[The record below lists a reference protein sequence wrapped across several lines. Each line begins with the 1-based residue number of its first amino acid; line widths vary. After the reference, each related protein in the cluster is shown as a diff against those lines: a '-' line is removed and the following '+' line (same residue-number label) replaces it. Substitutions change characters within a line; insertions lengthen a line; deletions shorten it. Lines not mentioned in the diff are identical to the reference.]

1 MTVQYHAAPRYLGSG
16 HKDQGGGPECQRGPI
31 PTVDAWVVRSF
42 WEALSPAELDRY
54 DAAIAAVED
63 QRLQLRRARDLQL
76 KRLRYEAGLAE
87 KQYRLVDPENRLV
100 AAELERRWEQA
111 LQALRRAEEEAQAP
125 EPTIEPLTEE
135 LLRTLI
141 DKVVLQRPHGDRCE
155 VRMVWKGGDGTTAV
169 LELRVVTYAE
179 MADGE
184 QLVCEVLRR
193 TRAGQSDEQIAAEM
207 TAAGYQAPL
216 KKCLNVDS
224 VVRIRHQHGVY
235 SRKTEFLRHGLAGWI
250 TLGQAVE
257 RLGEHKSWAYYLI
270 RKRRLLIHR
279 DPEIGLY
286 LVRDDERV
294 LKELKE
300 LLRGERFS
308 LTLERRSSGSA
319 IVRRPLGPG
328 RGVLPPGPPRRSSL
342 PLRQPPQG
350 SHQGPLL

>member
-125 EPTIEPLTEE
+125 EPTIEPLTDELRQRLDEVRPTLWQMGDEGTLSNVRKKE

-141 DKVVLQRPHGDRCE
+141 D
-155 VRMVWKGGDGTTAV
+155 TAV

-193 TRAGQSDEQIAAEM
+193 AWAGQSDEQIAAEM

-319 IVRRPLGPG
+319 
-328 RGVLPPGPPRRSSL
+328 
-342 PLRQPPQG
+342 
-350 SHQGPLL
+350 